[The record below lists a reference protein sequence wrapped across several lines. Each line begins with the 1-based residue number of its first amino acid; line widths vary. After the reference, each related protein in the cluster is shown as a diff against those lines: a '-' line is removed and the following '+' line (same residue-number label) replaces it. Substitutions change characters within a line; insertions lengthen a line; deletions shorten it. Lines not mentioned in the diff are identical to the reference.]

1 MRQDNLLI
9 ELFVEELPPKALARL
24 GAAFAEG
31 LQASLRASM
40 LLEPE
45 SALTVFATPR
55 RLGAHLTAVR
65 ERAPDQAVS
74 HKLMPV
80 AVGLGPEGQPTAAL
94 LKKLASLGEGES
106 AVPRLQTRGDGR
118 GDGKAQTLYLDAVA
132 PGVDLAAGAQKA
144 LDSALAQLPI
154 PKVMTYQLQDGW
166 SSVRFVRPAHGL
178 VALHGDQVVPLT
190 ALGLHADR
198 HTQGHR

>member
-1 MRQDNLLI
+1 MCSSD
-9 ELFVEELPPKALARL
+9 
-24 GAAFAEG
+24 
-31 LQASLRASM
+31 LR
-40 LLEPE
+40 
-45 SALTVFATPR
+45 
-55 RLGAHLTAVR
+55 
-65 ERAPDQAVS
+65 
-74 HKLMPV
+74 
-80 AVGLGPEGQPTAAL
+80 
-94 LKKLASLGEGES
+94 GE
-106 AVPRLQTRGDGR
+106 GR

-144 LDSALAQLPI
+144 LDAALAQLPI

-198 HTQGHR
+198 HTQGHRFEAAAPILTLAHADHYEQFLRDQGAVVAQFETRREEIRRQLQQAAEQQGLTPVEDPALLDRKSTRLNSSH